1 MAEPAWILSRRAR
14 LALSGG
20 QPDEAQ
26 KIYERLKAAGNRR
39 AYGLRG
45 KVVEGYVKRAEAA
58 LRTEDNAEAAW
69 RDLFRAEKL
78 DAADRGVVSLR
89 DTLTQLGLKEV
100 RSLLEAGRPLAAIQA
115 AARLRDRPVQSS
127 ELDPLMSAARDWVM
141 AEEYTE
147 RGEFQNARSAIRQVR
162 SRLPKGLFALDKLE
176 GEILAKEAR
185 FHRLREELHDAADA
199 RDWRRMVRSADEVLE
214 VAPLNP
220 EAQEIRGK
228 AWQALQ
234 PDTIIFAGPV
244 KQERE
249 DLPEPTGLPLR
260 FFLWID
266 GVGGYLV
273 CTRPRVALGQAAP
286 QAGPIDVPL
295 YADVSRF
302 HATLIR
308 DEECT
313 MIETTRELLLNG
325 KPTTRAVLR
334 DGDRIVLPGACHLEF
349 EQRVPNCLSARLT
362 PDNSRRLPMAVEGVL
377 LMADML
383 ILGSGENSHITMPD
397 LDKPIFLLRQKDS
410 LAMRYAGEFHVE
422 GNRCRDKE
430 VLPRQ
435 GTVSGETFTF
445 AVEPV
450 SV

>member
-1 MAEPAWILSRRAR
+1 M
-14 LALSGG
+14 
-20 QPDEAQ
+20 
-26 KIYERLKAAGNRR
+26 
-39 AYGLRG
+39 
-45 KVVEGYVKRAEAA
+45 
-58 LRTEDNAEAAW
+58 
-69 RDLFRAEKL
+69 
-78 DAADRGVVSLR
+78 
-89 DTLTQLGLKEV
+89 
-100 RSLLEAGRPLAAIQA
+100 
-115 AARLRDRPVQSS
+115 
-127 ELDPLMSAARDWVM
+127 
-141 AEEYTE
+141 
-147 RGEFQNARSAIRQVR
+147 
-162 SRLPKGLFALDKLE
+162 FALDKLE

-185 FHRLREELHDAADA
+185 FHRLQEELHDAAST
-199 RDWRRMVRSADEVLE
+199 RDWRRMMRSADEVLE
-214 VAPLNP
+214 VAPLNR
-220 EAQEIRGK
+220 EAQEVRGK

-234 PDTIIFAGPV
+234 PDTISFAGPV

-249 DLPEPTGLPLR
+249 DLPQETDPTGLPLR

-273 CTRPRVALGQAAP
+273 CTRQSVALGQAAP
-286 QAGPIDVPL
+286 QTGPIDVPL
-295 YADVSRF
+295 YADVSRI

-313 MIETTRELLLNG
+313 MIETAREVLLNG

-334 DGDRIVLPGACHLEF
+334 DGDRIVLPGACHLGF
-349 EQRVPNCLSARLT
+349 EQRVPGCLTARLT

-383 ILGSGENSHITMPD
+383 ILGPGENSHITMPD
-397 LDKPIFLLRQKDS
+397 LDKPIYLLRQKDS

-445 AVEPV
+445 AVEVV
-450 SV
+450 SAM